1 MLTLPEIKA
10 EVDRLAARIGASG
23 YLLPTY
29 GRSEDGARPHI
40 EVDSRGYHY
49 VVIER
54 GQELERLT
62 TNNLDEL
69 LFNVLEGITFSL
81 ASKYELAHR
90 VESQDFRRI
99 LFQHQAELLSEL
111 YPHWGEREA
120 QHHKQILREHP
131 FDDNAALRA
140 DLTKDYREQGYS
152 PEDADRMACER
163 YPGPNG

>member
-10 EVDRLAARIGASG
+10 EVDRLAAQIGTSG
-23 YLLPTY
+23 RLLPTY

-62 TNNLDEL
+62 TNDLDEL
-69 LFNVLEGITFSL
+69 LFNIFEGVTFSL
-81 ASKYELAHR
+81 ASKYEMAHR
-90 VESQDFRRI
+90 VDSQDSRRI
-99 LFQHQAELLSEL
+99 LFRHQIESLSEL

-120 QHHKQILREHP
+120 QRHEQILRRHP

-140 DLTKDYREQGYS
+140 DSTRDYREQEYS
-152 PEDADRMACER
+152 PEDADRMAWER